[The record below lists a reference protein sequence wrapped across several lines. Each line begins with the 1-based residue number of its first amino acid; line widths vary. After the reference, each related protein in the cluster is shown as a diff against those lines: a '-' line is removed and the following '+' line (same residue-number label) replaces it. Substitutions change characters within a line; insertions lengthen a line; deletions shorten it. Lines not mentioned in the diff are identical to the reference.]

1 MLNPREIFPDRCCAA
16 TTNSAQNG
24 PTSSQEGIIM
34 KRHIYAFDTPHAARA
49 AIHQLHDCDIGDHAI
64 ALIAGSRTELEE
76 IPRRYRDASTDFV
89 PALGRGATV
98 GAAVGLCTGLVALAI
113 ASLGIAAS
121 AWALVGCVIVGSLVG
136 AWASAFTGASVPD
149 EIRRKYADELTAG
162 RILLVVTTR
171 HADTDATLAHAMAD
185 RHDRHLVW
193 QSEMRL
199 LTT

>member
-1 MLNPREIFPDRCCAA
+1 
-16 TTNSAQNG
+16 
-24 PTSSQEGIIM
+24 
-34 KRHIYAFDTPHAARA
+34 
-49 AIHQLHDCDIGDHAI
+49 
-64 ALIAGSRTELEE
+64 
-76 IPRRYRDASTDFV
+76 
-89 PALGRGATV
+89 
-98 GAAVGLCTGLVALAI
+98 
-113 ASLGIAAS
+113 
-121 AWALVGCVIVGSLVG
+121 
-136 AWASAFTGASVPD
+136 VPD